1 MDGSRE
7 YIKMLEPKTAIVFSG
22 GGARGAYTAG
32 VAMAFKQCQ
41 RYPAIVSGTSVGALI
56 AAMVVSGEEEKLVDI
71 WKHLT
76 PQQVYRKRRTLN
88 FLLSFVSN
96 YVYPGFSAEPL
107 GELIKKNVDMD
118 KIRKSPRH
126 FLVTCYNQT
135 LQQVERFDNQTES
148 LHTVLLASTA
158 LPIIFSPVRMNGYE
172 YVDMGATDVPL
183 KPVVAIGAEK
193 IYVVLSDHP
202 DDYRRP
208 VRNNL
213 DWAINVMH
221 LAQRD
226 NVLLD
231 IELARRTNLV
241 TNGTDY
247 RFLDVTIIYPSRSL
261 SLGFM
266 DFHKRHHIHKA
277 IELGLED
284 GLRVLKQTSL
294 SHPASQEN
302 LAGHVSPQLS

>member
-1 MDGSRE
+1 
-7 YIKMLEPKTAIVFSG
+7 MLEPKTAIVFSG
-22 GGARGAYTAG
+22 GGARGAYSAG
-32 VAMAFKQCQ
+32 VALAFKQCQ
-41 RYPAIVSGTSVGALI
+41 RSPGIVSGTSVGALI
-56 AAMVVSGEEEKLVDI
+56 AAMVVSGEEERLVEI
-71 WKHLT
+71 WRHLT

-107 GELIKKNVDMD
+107 AELIKKHVDID

-126 FLVTCYNQT
+126 LLVTCYNQT
-135 LQQVERFDNQTES
+135 LQQVERFDNHSES
-148 LHTVLLASTA
+148 LHTVLMASTA
-158 LPIIFSPVRMNGYE
+158 LPIIFSPIRINGHE

-183 KPVVAIGAEK
+183 KPVVSTGAEK

-208 VRNNL
+208 IRNNL

-226 NVLLD
+226 SVLLD

-241 TNGTDY
+241 TNGAGY
-247 RFLDVTIIYPSRSL
+247 RFLDVTLIYPSRSL
-261 SLGFM
+261 GLGFL
-266 DFHKRHHIHKA
+266 DFHKRHHIQKA

-284 GLRVLKQTSL
+284 GLRVLKQASEERT
-294 SHPASQEN
+294 ASQEK
-302 LAGHVSPQLS
+302 LASHLTSDL

>member
-1 MDGSRE
+1 MIES
-7 YIKMLEPKTAIVFSG
+7 KTAIVFSG
-22 GGARGAYTAG
+22 GGARGAYSAG
-32 VAMAFKQCQ
+32 VALAFKQCQ
-41 RYPAIVSGTSVGALI
+41 RYPGIVSGTSAGALI
-56 AAMVVSGEEEKLVDI
+56 AAMVVNGEEERLVEI

-107 GELIKKNVDMD
+107 AELIRKHVDVN
-118 KIRKSPRH
+118 KIRQNPRH
-126 FLVTCYNQT
+126 LLVTCYNQT
-135 LQQVERFDNQTES
+135 LQQVERFDNHSDS
-148 LHTVLLASTA
+148 LHTVLQASTA
-158 LPIIFSPVRMNGYE
+158 LPIIFSPVWMNGHE

-213 DWAINVMH
+213 DWAVNVMH

-241 TNGTDY
+241 TNGTGY
-247 RFLDVTIIYPSRSL
+247 RFLDVTIILPSRPL
-261 SLGFM
+261 GLGFL

-284 GLRVLKQTSL
+284 GLRVLKQTSMDR
-294 SHPASQEN
+294 PAPQEK
-302 LAGHVSPQLS
+302 LAGHVTPHLS

>member
-1 MDGSRE
+1 MAM
-7 YIKMLEPKTAIVFSG
+7 IEPKTAIVFSG

-32 VAMAFKQCQ
+32 VALAFKQCQ
-41 RYPAIVSGTSVGALI
+41 RYPGIVSGTSVGALI
-56 AAMVVSGEEEKLVDI
+56 AAMVVTGEEDQLVEI

-76 PQQVYRKRRTLN
+76 PQQVFRKRRTLN

-107 GELIKKNVDMD
+107 AELLRKHVDVD
-118 KIRKSPRH
+118 KIKKSPRH
-126 FLVTCYNQT
+126 LLVTCYNQT
-135 LQQVERFDNQTES
+135 LQQVERFDNHSES
-148 LHTVLLASTA
+148 LHTVLMASTA
-158 LPIIFSPVRMNGYE
+158 LPIIFSPIRMNGHE

-183 KPVVAIGAEK
+183 KPVVAMGAEK

-208 VRNNL
+208 IRNNL

-231 IELARRTNLV
+231 IELAKRTNLV

-261 SLGFM
+261 GLGFL
-266 DFHKRHHIHKA
+266 DFHKRHYIHKA

-284 GLRVLKQTSL
+284 GLRLIKQ
-294 SHPASQEN
+294 AAMDQQVSQEK
-302 LAGHVSPQLS
+302 LAGHVTP

>member
-1 MDGSRE
+1 
-7 YIKMLEPKTAIVFSG
+7 
-22 GGARGAYTAG
+22 
-32 VAMAFKQCQ
+32 
-41 RYPAIVSGTSVGALI
+41 
-56 AAMVVSGEEEKLVDI
+56 MVVSGDEDQLVEI

-76 PQQVYRKRRTLN
+76 PQQVFRKRRTLN

-107 GELIKKNVDMD
+107 AELLRKHVKVD
-118 KIRKSPRH
+118 KIKKSPRH
-126 FLVTCYNQT
+126 LLVTCYNQT
-135 LQQVERFDNQTES
+135 LQQVERFDNHSES
-148 LHTVLLASTA
+148 LHTVLMASTA
-158 LPIIFSPVRMNGYE
+158 LPIIFSPVRMNGHE

-183 KPVVAIGAEK
+183 KPVVAMGAEK

-208 VRNNL
+208 IRNNL

-231 IELARRTNLV
+231 IELAKRTNLV
-241 TNGTDY
+241 TNGSDY

-261 SLGFM
+261 GLGFL

-284 GLRVLKQTSL
+284 GLRLIKQTSMDQRV
-294 SHPASQEN
+294 SQEK
-302 LAGHVSPQLS
+302 LAGHVTP

>member
-1 MDGSRE
+1 MIES
-7 YIKMLEPKTAIVFSG
+7 KTAIVFSG
-22 GGARGAYTAG
+22 GGARGAYSAG
-32 VAMAFKQCQ
+32 VALAFKQCQ
-41 RYPAIVSGTSVGALI
+41 RYPGIVSGTSVGALI
-56 AAMVVSGEEEKLVDI
+56 AAMVVCSEEDQLVEI

-76 PQQVYRKRRTLN
+76 PQQVFRKRRTLN

-96 YVYPGFSAEPL
+96 YVYPGFSADPL
-107 GELIKKNVDMD
+107 SDLIRKYVNVD
-118 KIRKSPRH
+118 KIQKSPRH
-126 FLVTCYNQT
+126 LLVTCYNQT
-135 LQQVERFDNQTES
+135 LQQVERFDNHSES
-148 LHTVLLASTA
+148 LHTVLMASTA
-158 LPIIFSPVRMNGYE
+158 LPIIFPPVRMNGHE

-183 KPVVAIGAEK
+183 KPVVAMGAEK

-208 VRNNL
+208 IRNNL

-226 NVLLD
+226 SVLLD

-261 SLGFM
+261 GLGFL

-284 GLRVLKQTSL
+284 GLRLLKQISVDPQV
-294 SHPASQEN
+294 SHGK
-302 LAGHVSPQLS
+302 LAGHVTP

>member
-1 MDGSRE
+1 MPES
-7 YIKMLEPKTAIVFSG
+7 KTAIVFSG
-22 GGARGAYTAG
+22 GGARGAYSAG
-32 VAMAFKQCQ
+32 VALAFKQCQ
-41 RYPAIVSGTSVGALI
+41 RYPGIVSGTSAGALI
-56 AAMVVSGEEEKLVDI
+56 AAMVVCEEEEKLVEI

-107 GELIKKNVDMD
+107 ADLIQRHVDVD
-118 KIRKSPRH
+118 KIRKSPRR
-126 FLVTCYNQT
+126 FMVTCYNQT
-135 LQQVERFDNQTES
+135 LQQVERFDNHSES
-148 LHTVLLASTA
+148 LHTVLLASAA
-158 LPIIFSPVRMNGYE
+158 LPIIFPPIMMNGHE

-183 KPVVAIGAEK
+183 KPAVASGAEK

-208 VRNNL
+208 IRNNL

-226 NVLLD
+226 SVLLD

-241 TNGTDY
+241 TNGTGY
-247 RFLDVTIIYPSRSL
+247 RFLDVTMIHPSRSL
-261 SLGFM
+261 GLGFL
-266 DFHKRHHIHKA
+266 DFHKRHHIQKA

-284 GLRVLKQTSL
+284 GHRLLQQTSL
-294 SHPASQEN
+294 DHPASQEK
-302 LAGHVSPQLS
+302 LAGHVTPHLQR